1 MGDVQPQRTWWAV
14 SMDSDGASAAVV
26 PQAAAS
32 ESRALDSTPSGVLQ
46 DVTSTRTLRLLL
58 GAAAIA
64 FLAVTIKAASDIVGP
79 LVLALALTIVFHPLR
94 KRLSRHVPG
103 WLASVSVL
111 VGVYLLLIVLGLM
124 LLVSFARMAQL
135 LPQYQTQLNEEL
147 AIIGTTLHSWG
158 ISQSQLETMKDSVN
172 TARVASAAASV
183 LGALLGVLSNFFFIV
198 VLLLFL
204 AFDGAQTERLMTHA
218 ARFRPNAV
226 EAMSSFARGTRA
238 YLSVSAVFGLIVAVI
253 DTGALWIMGVPG
265 AFVWGVLAFVTN
277 FIPNI
282 GFVIG
287 VVPPALIALL
297 DGGPS
302 LMIAVIIVYSVINF
316 VIQSIIQ
323 PRYIGNSVGLS
334 TTLTFLSLVFWTFI
348 LGPLGAILA
357 VPMSLLLR
365 AVVVEADPASRWL
378 LPLVSG
384 QLEPELDHPLAPDEP
399 DPEPEPEP
407 A

>member
-26 PQAAAS
+26 PQVAAS

-79 LVLALALTIVFHPLR
+79 LMLALALTIVFHPLR

-287 VVPPALIALL
+287 VVPRR
-297 DGGPS
+297 S
-302 LMIAVIIVYSVINF
+302 SHC
-316 VIQSIIQ
+316 
-323 PRYIGNSVGLS
+323 
-334 TTLTFLSLVFWTFI
+334 LTED
-348 LGPLGAILA
+348 
-357 VPMSLLLR
+357 R
-365 AVVVEADPASRWL
+365 A
-378 LPLVSG
+378 
-384 QLEPELDHPLAPDEP
+384 
-399 DPEPEPEP
+399 
-407 A
+407 